1 MSWRSWIARW
11 ARGATPWTTATR
23 GLVLALVLPS
33 CLALLTA
40 LGINSHYWADGLI
53 WTVYMLAAASLASIF
68 GLIFGVPR
76 ARTDFS
82 AEASER
88 YSSNSN
94 LEQISDWLTK
104 LLVGAGLVELTNI
117 PGAIG
122 RAGDFLGHLMRLPGA
137 AAFSVIALVYG
148 SGVGFATGYLWTR
161 LRFRVLL
168 ESSDREAADASA
180 KKIIVSSLRDAS
192 STTEPE
198 SERAISR
205 AADVA
210 LQTARTSGRDGRRAI
225 LWVDDHPENNASL
238 VTALNA
244 VGVQVE
250 LARSTDE
257 GMAKL
262 RNGNFGLVITDLGR
276 TEHGVDREMAG
287 LELIQAMREAQFTT
301 PVFVYAGRRG
311 ILRSDELKEA
321 GATLVTNRAAELYEA
336 AVRALAP
343 A

>member
-1 MSWRSWIARW
+1 MSWWSWFARRARRSP
-11 ARGATPWTTATR
+11 PWPTATR

-33 CLALLTA
+33 CLALVAA
-40 LGINSHYWADGLI
+40 LGIDAHAWADGLI
-53 WTVYMLAAASLASIF
+53 WTVYMLGAASLASIL

-122 RAGDFLGHLMRLPGA
+122 RAGDFLGGLMRLPGA

-161 LRFRVLL
+161 LRLRVLL

-180 KKIIVSSLRDAS
+180 KKVIVSSLRDATS
-192 STTEPE
+192 DTEPE

-210 LQTARTSGRDGRRAI
+210 LSTARTSGRDGRRAI

-244 VGVQVE
+244 VIVQVE
-250 LARSTDE
+250 LARGTE
-257 GMAKL
+257 EAMAKL
-262 RNGNFGLVITDLGR
+262 RSGSFGLVITDLGR
-276 TEHGVDREMAG
+276 SELGEDREMAG
-287 LELIQAMREAQFTT
+287 LELIQAMRQQQFTT
-301 PVFVYAGRRG
+301 PVLVYAGQRG
-311 ILRSDELKEA
+311 VLHSDELIAA
-321 GATLVTNRAAELYEA
+321 GAMLVTNRAAELYET
-336 AVRALAP
+336 AVRTIAP
-343 A
+343 T